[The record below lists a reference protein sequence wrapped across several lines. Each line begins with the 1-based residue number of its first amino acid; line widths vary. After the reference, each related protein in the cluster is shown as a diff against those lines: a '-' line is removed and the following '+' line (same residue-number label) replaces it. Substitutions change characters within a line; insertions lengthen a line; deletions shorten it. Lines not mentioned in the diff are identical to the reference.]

1 MALNEKQ
8 LLELK
13 EDVEIAKT
21 KVSELN
27 GQQKALTDQ
36 LKTDWGCKTIA
47 EAEEKLKEMETEID
61 SLDKKIGKGVL
72 ELEQKYNV

>member
-13 EDVEIAKT
+13 EDVETAKT